1 MVVVFPH
8 TNRPLTKTQP
18 GKTMAYWWSDFTKG
32 TSKKKPMHGEL
43 KGSSWK
49 RGPCSSQQVGTFLLF
64 FDALDPLKCQWP
76 VWLSKRAHSHW
87 LHSPDLLT
95 ESFPVSG
102 RCLFGWHFTKY
113 TLRNVL
119 IDCECTGPQQT
130 NYRSCPRGQKLTLGW
145 CQDSLLRGELPKQ
158 HPDADNKSSDC
169 SRASLYALCYGVWSA
184 GGEVQTGR
192 ANQANPHGTEQEG
205 SFELGKRLKLHYYF
219 ISLISLVVHDNH
231 SSIPISS
238 YLTNTEWLWGVP
250 LHLGGNGGEFRVN

>member
-1 MVVVFPH
+1 MKWFH
-8 TNRPLTKTQP
+8 QGDIKEKTNAWETKRLFNEKRYLFKSAS
-18 GKTMAYWWSDFTKG
+18 GY
-32 TSKKKPMHGEL
+32 
-43 KGSSWK
+43 SS
-49 RGPCSSQQVGTFLLF
+49 LF

-76 VWLSKRAHSHW
+76 VWLSKRAHFHW

-102 RCLFGWHFTKY
+102 RCLFGWYFTKY

-119 IDCECTGPQQT
+119 IDCECTEPQQT
-130 NYRSCPRGQKLTLGW
+130 NYRSSPRGQKLTLGW
-145 CQDSLLRGELPKQ
+145 FQDRLLRGELPKQ

-169 SRASLYALCYGVWSA
+169 SKVSLYALCYKAWSA

-205 SFELGKRLKLHYYF
+205 SFELGMRLKLRYYF
-219 ISLISLVVHDNH
+219 ISLISLVFHDNH